1 MLFQVE
7 MNIRIPPDADPE
19 VAKRLGA
26 EETALAQ
33 ELQRQGVWRHIWRVV
48 GKRANLSIFDVK
60 DAEELH
66 DILTRLP
73 LFPYMEIRVT
83 ALCKHPASLA
93 VLADP

>member
-19 VAKRLGA
+19 KIKRLGA

-33 ELQRQGVWRHIWRVV
+33 ELQRVGIWVHIWRVV
-48 GKRANLSIFDVK
+48 GKRANISIFKVA
-60 DAEELH
+60 DAGELH

-73 LFPYMEIRVT
+73 LFAYMDIKVT
-83 ALCKHPASLA
+83 ALCQHPASIA
-93 VLADP
+93 AAAD